1 MDILIF
7 INLIYYGALH
17 LYHQLHTFIYKYY
30 GATHLIG
37 FSNAAELQNICRY
50 TTNIMVLRTFL
61 VFQMQQSCKIFV
73 DIHLKNRTIGAEHRN
88 ILFL

>member
-50 TTNIMVLRTFL
+50 TF
-61 VFQMQQSCKIFV
+61 
-73 DIHLKNRTIGAEHRN
+73 
-88 ILFL
+88 